1 MIAKQLVFPERKRK
15 RVRIKPALFAERS
28 GRTAVFALNAAE
40 RGGALCE
47 TGGKKL
53 VETLPSGTEAVFRT
67 EDGALFTLAGTVL
80 TKGESSFTLAE
91 KPVEVL
97 SYLGETGT
105 EYYALTASGLYALG
119 ETGASKVTGAPAG
132 SCMAVFKERLF
143 IASGETISYSV
154 PLDAAD
160 WTVSAD
166 GAGSIDLPSRGGE
179 ILRLIPYKGRLLLLR
194 ERGVTALYAPGDF
207 MDFEAEELNC
217 AFTGLVPA
225 SAVSCGIRVV
235 FAAKDGLFAIKGNTL
250 FPLEECGAEHIDF
263 EKPVLGAAAGEAYFA
278 AITLKE
284 GERCI
289 FSLAGE
295 KASFLRLSAESVVGG
310 GAFHFLR
317 GGKLYALDEGAA
329 AEKEMRVEFPLSEY
343 GLSEARCL
351 DGVKVEGK
359 GCFRIAAS
367 TERGMCRHV
376 RGNEGEE
383 LRFSPPLKGSSF
395 ALSVKGSAGAR
406 LCSVVLEVREGRA

>member
-1 MIAKQLVFPERKRK
+1 MILKELRLPELTRK
-15 RVRIKPALFAERS
+15 RVRIKPALFSERS
-28 GRTAVFALNAAE
+28 GRTAVFALNVLE

-53 VETLPSGTEAVFRT
+53 LEELPTGTEAFYRT
-67 EDGALFTLAGTVL
+67 ADGALFTLAGTVL
-80 TKGESSFTLAE
+80 SEGENSFTLAE

-97 SYLGETGT
+97 SYPGEEGT

-119 ETGASKVTGAPAG
+119 ETAVSKVTDAPAG

-143 IASGETISYSV
+143 IASGETISYSA

-160 WTVSAD
+160 WAVSAD

-179 ILRLIPYKGRLLLLR
+179 ILRLIPYRGRLLLLR

-207 MDFEAEELNC
+207 MDFEREELDC
-217 AFTGLVPA
+217 AFSELVPA
-225 SAVSCGIRVV
+225 SAASCGSRVV
-235 FAAKDGLFAIKGNTL
+235 FAAKDGLFSLKGSTVS
-250 FPLEECGAEHIDF
+250 PLEGCGAEHIDF
-263 EKPVLGAAAGEAYFA
+263 NKPVLGAAAGENYFA
-278 AITLKE
+278 ALTLKD

-295 KASFLRLSAESVVGG
+295 RASFLRLNAESVVGG
-310 GAFHFLR
+310 KELNFLR

-329 AEKEMRVEFPLSEY
+329 AEKEMKVEFPLSEY
-343 GLSEARCL
+343 GLSEARYL

-367 TERGMCRHV
+367 TGRGMCRHV
-376 RGNEGEE
+376 RGNAGEE
-383 LRFSPPLKGSSF
+383 LRFSPPLKGSGF